1 MATNSTPTA
10 RRRRLGAELRK
21 LRERAG
27 ITATEAAVLLGGNQ
41 ARISNIEAGRY
52 GVSAD
57 RVRALSRHYAC
68 TDRGLVEALAA
79 MTGERR
85 SGWWEEYRDGL
96 PNNLLDLAELE
107 HHGTALR
114 ATTTCTVP
122 DLLQTV
128 DHAREALT
136 RAAPELSPPEV
147 EQRLSFRIRRQEVV
161 FRAEA
166 VPYRAVVHEAALHM
180 GIGRSRVAG
189 PQLRHLLAMSERETV
204 TLRVI
209 PFASGGLPGTGQPL
223 TYVQGSVAQ
232 LDTVH
237 LEQAHGL
244 AQLDAEP
251 ILQTYRQLLDR
262 LESMAL
268 DARASRALLHKLAS
282 AHI

>member
-85 SGWWEEYRDGL
+85 GGWWEEYRGDL
-96 PNNLLDLAELE
+96 PGNLLDLAELE

-114 ATTTCTVP
+114 AATICTVP

-128 DHAREALT
+128 DHAREVHT
-136 RAAPELSPPEV
+136 RGVPELTPPEA
-147 EQRLSFRIRRQEVV
+147 ERRLSFRIRRQDLV

-166 VPYRAVVHEAALHM
+166 VPYRAIVHEAALHM
-180 GIGRSRVAG
+180 GLGGSRVAG

-204 TLRVI
+204 SLRVI
-209 PFASGGLPGTGQPL
+209 PFASGGHPGAGQPI

-244 AQLDAEP
+244 TQLDAEP
-251 ILQTYRQLLDR
+251 LLRTYRQLLDR
-262 LESMAL
+262 LESLAL
-268 DARASRALLHKLAS
+268 DVRATRDLLHTLAKTGV
-282 AHI
+282 

>member
-27 ITATEAAVLLGGNQ
+27 ITATQAAVLLGGNQ

-85 SGWWEEYRDGL
+85 GGWWETYRNEL
-96 PNNLLDLAELE
+96 PGPLLDLAELE

-114 ATTTCTVP
+114 AATTCTLP
-122 DLLQTV
+122 DLLQTA
-128 DHAREALT
+128 DHAREALNQSV
-136 RAAPELSPPEV
+136 PELSPPEA
-147 EQRLSFRIRRQEVV
+147 ERLLAFRIRRQDVV

-166 VPYRAVVHEAALHM
+166 APYRAVVHEAALHM
-180 GIGRSRVAG
+180 GIGGSRVAG
-189 PQLRHLLAMSERETV
+189 PQLRHLLTMSERDTV

-209 PFASGGLPGTGQPL
+209 PFASGSHPGSGQPI
-223 TYVQGSVAQ
+223 TYVQGPVAQ

-244 AQLDAEP
+244 TQLDSAP
-251 ILQTYRQLLDR
+251 LLQTYRQLLDR
-262 LESMAL
+262 LESLAL
-268 DARASRALLHKLAS
+268 DTEATRDLLHSLATTY
-282 AHI
+282 A

>member
-68 TDRGLVEALAA
+68 TDRALVEALAA

-85 SGWWEEYRDGL
+85 SGWWEEYRSDL
-96 PNNLLDLAELE
+96 PGGLLDLAELE

-114 ATTTCTVP
+114 AATTCTVP

-128 DHAREALT
+128 EYARDSLAQ
-136 RAAPELSPPEV
+136 AVPELSPPEV
-147 EQRLSFRIRRQEVV
+147 ERRLSFRIRRQEVV
-161 FRAEA
+161 FRTDA
-166 VPYRAVVHEAALHM
+166 VPFRAVIHEAALHM
-180 GIGRSRVAG
+180 GLGGPRIAG

-209 PFASGGLPGTGQPL
+209 PFASGGQPVTGQPI
-223 TYVQGSVAQ
+223 TYVRGSVPE

-237 LEQAHGL
+237 LEQPHGL
-244 AQLDAEP
+244 TQLDAEAP
-251 ILQTYRQLLDR
+251 LRTYRHVLDR
-262 LESMAL
+262 LESLAL
-268 DARASRALLHKLAS
+268 DASGSRELLHSFATERS
-282 AHI
+282 

>member
-68 TDRGLVEALAA
+68 TDRRLVEALAA

-85 SGWWEEYRDGL
+85 SGWWEEYRDDL
-96 PNNLLDLAELE
+96 PGNLLDLAELE

-114 ATTTCTVP
+114 AATTCTLP

-128 DHAREALT
+128 DHAREALA
-136 RAAPELSPPEV
+136 RGVPELSPPET
-147 EQRLSFRIRRQEVV
+147 ERRLSFRIRRQDVV
-161 FRAEA
+161 FRTEA
-166 VPYRAVVHEAALHM
+166 VPYRVVIHEAALHM
-180 GIGRSRVAG
+180 GLGGSRVAG
-189 PQLRHLLAMSERETV
+189 PQLRHLLAMSERETIS
-204 TLRVI
+204 LRVI
-209 PFASGGLPGTGQPL
+209 PFASGGQPGAGQPI

-244 AQLDAEP
+244 AQLDTDA
-251 ILQTYRQLLDR
+251 LLRTYRQLLNR
-262 LESMAL
+262 LESLAL
-268 DARASRALLHKLAS
+268 DVRATRELLRSLMATHA
-282 AHI
+282 